1 MRKLIVFLV
10 VILSVSCS
18 AQSSSSKVLSQE
30 DFKTHVIGKD
40 VQLVDVRTPGEYKAG
55 KIDDAIN
62 IDYMAADFKAK
73 MAKLDKSKPIY
84 IYCQAGGRSAS
95 AAKIL
100 VEMGFK
106 KVFDL
111 SGGYGSYKK

>member
-1 MRKLIVFLV
+1 MKRLFVLFVLIISF
-10 VILSVSCS
+10 SCT
-18 AQSSSSKVLSQE
+18 AQNSTVKVLSQQE
-30 DFKTHVIGKD
+30 FKEKVIGKD
-40 VQLVDVRTPGEYKAG
+40 VQLVDVRTPSEYKAG

-73 MAKLDKSKPIY
+73 MAKLDKSKPVY

-100 VEMGFK
+100 AEMGFK

-111 SGGYGSYKK
+111 SGGYGAYEK